1 MVSKYQLILSYMV
14 SVTNAVS
21 RYNPIQRLA
30 PQDCISSINGIIDK
44 FDALV
49 AVNNTRAIREF
60 KSLFGL
66 EALTDNRDF
75 AMTIAFPRK
84 NKHEYIWSLL
94 QLT

>member
-1 MVSKYQLILSYMV
+1 MV
-14 SVTNAVS
+14 SVTNVMP

-44 FDALV
+44 FDALIS
-49 AVNNTRAIREF
+49 ANNTHAIREF

-66 EALTDNRDF
+66 EALTDHRDF

-84 NKHEYIWSLL
+84 NNLEYVWSLL